1 MGYSRDG
8 LENRLNT
15 AYFELDKKIEIAL
28 EGSTLAESARQDFRE
43 VRKNESLNKQMT
55 SFQDVAESSS
65 VFLFL
70 RVCIYVYL
78 CLFPACL
85 KSINLA

>member
-28 EGSTLAESARQDFRE
+28 EGSTLAESARQDFQE
-43 VRKNESLNKQMT
+43 VRKKRLEQGKDTIPRYCRIDLCISLSACLY
-55 SFQDVAESSS
+55 SFVSLS
-65 VFLFL
+65 L
-70 RVCIYVYL
+70 
-78 CLFPACL
+78 PTCL
-85 KSINLA
+85 KSIILG